1 VIKKISLGQ
10 SHIIK
15 KNSRN
20 QITNDPFSK
29 NRTVTLKE
37 NELIKLFYASF
48 HILVSHNKLTVTS
61 CTFLTWIISL
71 AQAKLNLFCF
81 QIICLYIEIIESYQ
95 SQVGP
100 SKFGRSTYKKLKW
113 TSLRKGSGLY
123 AVTADLTVRS
133 WLDVPDWKKI
143 WSESMT
149 ALNTSS

>member
-81 QIICLYIEIIESYQ
+81 QIICLYIEIIVLPKS
-95 SQVGP
+95 
-100 SKFGRSTYKKLKW
+100 
-113 TSLRKGSGLY
+113 SGTL
-123 AVTADLTVRS
+123 
-133 WLDVPDWKKI
+133 KI
-143 WSESMT
+143 W
-149 ALNTSS
+149 